1 MVIWGVRK
9 FMWIILSIV
18 LWCLTFCLCEVCI
31 FGRQPLV
38 SLLQGE
44 LSNAGTAGGR
54 SLSADIADWNPFED
68 STPFSQM
75 TEDHIFGAEFDK
87 IRRGSQSSKC
97 FCVLTLLVCMRQTFC
112 TLHMVSHNEWQ
123 TNFMIIWVHQN
134 AFGKNWLL
142 SLPGKCKRIIVSY
155 LPEIRMQE

>member
-1 MVIWGVRK
+1 MDRCYGHLRCKKIHVKVI
-9 FMWIILSIV
+9 SIV
-18 LWCLTFCLCEVCI
+18 ILLCVTFCLCEVCI
-31 FGRQPLV
+31 FGRHLFV

-97 FCVLTLLVCMRQTFC
+97 FCVLTGLYV
-112 TLHMVSHNEWQ
+112 
-123 TNFMIIWVHQN
+123 
-134 AFGKNWLL
+134 
-142 SLPGKCKRIIVSY
+142 
-155 LPEIRMQE
+155 

>member
-1 MVIWGVRK
+1 MDGYYDP
-9 FMWIILSIV
+9 
-18 LWCLTFCLCEVCI
+18 LCEVCI
-31 FGRQPLV
+31 FGRCLSV

-54 SLSADIADWNPFED
+54 SLSADMADWNPFED

-97 FCVLTLLVCMRQTFC
+97 FLCVNLLLCMRWGFF
-112 TLHMVSHNEWQ
+112 TLRTDSDNE
-123 TNFMIIWVHQN
+123 
-134 AFGKNWLL
+134 
-142 SLPGKCKRIIVSY
+142 
-155 LPEIRMQE
+155 